1 MGRKGNE
8 TQTRRKKSDKRR
20 EKWNRQGKFTKK
32 GVRVFLSIATK
43 KRGVKGKKQCGCNKI
58 EPRFSLALNYRTK
71 KREPYKT
78 MSFTPIFP
86 LNFQQI
92 TEQEAEA
99 WAAELDEQCASI
111 GENNERG
118 GWQMQQEYKEEYKM
132 PEEYN
137 EWHTLDDHLDYG
149 ALLRG
154 IHNIQERGGTGK
166 DEKRFLDNVC
176 DRFGHKR
183 FELN

>member
-1 MGRKGNE
+1 
-8 TQTRRKKSDKRR
+8 
-20 EKWNRQGKFTKK
+20 
-32 GVRVFLSIATK
+32 
-43 KRGVKGKKQCGCNKI
+43 
-58 EPRFSLALNYRTK
+58 
-71 KREPYKT
+71 
-78 MSFTPIFP
+78 MSFTPIFLP
-86 LNFQQI
+86 NFQQI
-92 TEQEAEA
+92 TEQEAEV

-111 GENNERG
+111 GENIDRG
-118 GWQMQQEYKEEYKM
+118 GWQMLQEYKEEYKM
-132 PEEYN
+132 SEEYN

-176 DRFGHKR
+176 DHFGHKR